1 MKLTTKTR
9 YSLRILVQ
17 LALNKNRQALK
28 GKVIAGK
35 QKISEPYLEQIMI
48 PLKTSSFVKTI
59 RGCNGGYALNK
70 SPESITVLD
79 ILELFEG
86 KIEFSECQNEKYA
99 CSIYVNNNCPT
110 SQIWRKLSNALA
122 DEARKIT
129 LQNIID
135 EYQNSNVQEYVI

>member
-17 LALNKNRQALK
+17 LALNKNKQALK
-28 GKVIAGK
+28 GKEIAGK

-48 PLKTSSFVKTI
+48 PLKTSALVKTI
-59 RGCNGGYALNK
+59 RGCNGGYTLNK

-86 KIEFSECQNEKYA
+86 KIEFADCLNQKYK
-99 CSIYVNNNCPT
+99 CSLFNSCPT
-110 SQIWRKLSNALA
+110 ASIWMKLSNALA

-129 LQNIID
+129 LENVIE
-135 EYQNSNVQEYVI
+135 EYQNPNIQEYVI

>member
-17 LALNKNRQALK
+17 LALNENKQALK
-28 GKVIAGK
+28 GKEIASK

-59 RGCNGGYALNK
+59 RGCNGGYTLNK
-70 SPESITVLD
+70 SPETITVLD

-86 KIEFSECQNEKYA
+86 KIEFSDCLNEKYK
-99 CSIYVNNNCPT
+99 CSIFSTCPT
-110 SQIWRKLSNALA
+110 SPIWRKLSNALA

-129 LQNIID
+129 LQNIIE
-135 EYQNSNVQEYVI
+135 EYQNSNIQEYVI